1 MHRLTSKI
9 QIGKWKLNGVISIQ
23 IESSWKMFT
32 DTCTITIL
40 KILREWKDKPVY
52 FTDGEPL
59 FKKGDE
65 VIIDVGYDDENVRT
79 FKGYVTSINSNVPI
93 TLECQDEMWLL
104 KKNTQSLTFK
114 EVDLKTL
121 LSQIIPKE
129 IPFEAADIRLGAFR
143 VNKLTPV
150 QILDSLKKDYY
161 LKSWFRD
168 GKLYVNVLPINYE
181 LQKEHII
188 RFNRNV
194 ISDNLIYQKSEDT
207 QIKLKVISILPN
219 NQKIELEF
227 GDAEG
232 EERTLHLYDVN
243 ESDMKQIAEAE
254 LPLIRYTGYRGDFL
268 TFLEPHIKHGDI
280 IHLIDDKYPEKNGK
294 YQVRTV
300 NTTFGTGG
308 GRQRVELGA
317 KVG

>member
-1 MHRLTSKI
+1 MYRLTSKI
-9 QIGKWKLNGVISIQ
+9 QIGEWKLKGVISLQ

-32 DTCTITIL
+32 DTCTITIP

-59 FKKGDE
+59 FKKSDE
-65 VIIDVGYDDENVRT
+65 VIIDLGYNDINVRT

-104 KKNTQSLTFK
+104 KKNSQNLSFK
-114 EVDLKTL
+114 DVDLKTL
-121 LSQIIPKE
+121 LSHIIPKE

-143 VNKLTPV
+143 VSNSTPV
-150 QILDSLKKDYY
+150 QILEFLKKEYF
-161 LKSWFRD
+161 LKSWFRG

-181 LQKEHII
+181 LQKEHTIK
-188 RFNRNV
+188 FNRNV
-194 ISDNLIYQKSEDT
+194 ISDNLIYQKSEET

-227 GDAEG
+227 GDTEG
-232 EERTLHLYDVN
+232 EERTLHLYDVK
-243 ESDMKQIAEAE
+243 ESDMKQIAERE
-254 LPLIRYTGYRGDFL
+254 LPLMRYTGYRGDFL
-268 TFLEPHIKHGDI
+268 TFLEPHIQHGDVI
-280 IHLIDDKYPEKNGK
+280 YLIDDKYPEKNGK
-294 YQVRTV
+294 YQVRKV

-308 GRQRVELGA
+308 GRQNVELGV